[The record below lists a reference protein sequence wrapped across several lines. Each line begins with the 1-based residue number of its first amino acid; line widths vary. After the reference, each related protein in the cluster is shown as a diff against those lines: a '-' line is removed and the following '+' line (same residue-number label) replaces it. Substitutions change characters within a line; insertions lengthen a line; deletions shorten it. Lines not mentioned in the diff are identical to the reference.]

1 MNLIFSQARSL
12 NGFGDCNCNCNC
24 KATAIIVRLEWK
36 DLITVKKSNDA

>member
-1 MNLIFSQARSL
+1 MNLLFSQACSL
-12 NGFGDCNCNCNC
+12 NGIGDCNCNC

>member
-1 MNLIFSQARSL
+1 MNLLFSQDCSL
-12 NGFGDCNCNCNC
+12 NGFSDCNR

>member
-1 MNLIFSQARSL
+1 MNLLFSQACSL
-12 NGFGDCNCNCNC
+12 NGLSDCSC